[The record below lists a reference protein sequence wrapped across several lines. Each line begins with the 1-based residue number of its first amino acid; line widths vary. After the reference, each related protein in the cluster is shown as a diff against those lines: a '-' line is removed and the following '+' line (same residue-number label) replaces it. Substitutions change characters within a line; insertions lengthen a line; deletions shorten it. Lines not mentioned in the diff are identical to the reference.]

1 MEYRVVNKEGRK
13 ALINYVCFGALQM
26 VDAWYHELRH
36 AVSVYEPNG
45 DRVDWRG
52 DDTEKEVVD
61 GSTYIRGFK
70 PMDFLALQY
79 IMPEGEGTDLF
90 IQYHEE
96 LLQHPLFE
104 GITVDN
110 DDRYMFASIEMSG
123 RQMDATLYPMFFIR
137 NLCQYTWVI
146 NSFKKAIESG
156 ATPIEA
162 FFIASIIG
170 ISYGVQKDKAWYSM
184 DGGDSSI
191 IHSNLAP
198 FGDLIEG
205 IKGEI
210 PHIYSDLKWEE
221 TAQGYSSYGTYAT
234 PYRSWDDEDWD
245 EDEDEDDEWE
255 ADSEPEGISLPIHPN
270 TGQRAL
276 VTSSSALRK
285 PAEYPEHLRVTLS
298 SIRPTN
304 DEEFVEFVR
313 KVSQYVKD

>member
-1 MEYRVVNKEGRK
+1 MEYRVVNKEGRM
-13 ALINYVCFGALQM
+13 ALISYVCFGALQM
-26 VDAWYHELRH
+26 VDAWYQELRH
-36 AVSVYEPNG
+36 AVTVYEANG
-45 DRVDWRG
+45 DRVDWRNN
-52 DDTEKEVVD
+52 DDEKESNAD
-61 GSTYIRGFK
+61 STYIRGFK
-70 PMDFLALQY
+70 PSDFQTLQHV
-79 IMPEGEGTDLF
+79 MPEGEGTDLF
-90 IQYHEE
+90 LKYHEE
-96 LLQHPLFE
+96 ILAHSLFE

-110 DDRYMFASIEMSG
+110 DDRHMFAQIDMAG

-137 NLCQYTWVI
+137 NLCQYTWVM

-191 IHSNLAP
+191 LHSTGAP
-198 FGDLIEG
+198 LGDLIEG

-210 PHIYSDLKWEE
+210 PRIYSDLKWEE

-234 PYRSWDDEDWD
+234 PYRNWDDNELDWD
-245 EDEDEDDEWE
+245 EDDDDGWE
-255 ADSEPEGISLPIHPN
+255 EEPEQPSLPIHPN

-285 PAEYPEHLRVTLS
+285 PDEYPEPLQVALHA
-298 SIRPTN
+298 IRPTN
-304 DEEFVEFVR
+304 DDEFVEFVK
-313 KVSQYVKD
+313 KVSQHVKD